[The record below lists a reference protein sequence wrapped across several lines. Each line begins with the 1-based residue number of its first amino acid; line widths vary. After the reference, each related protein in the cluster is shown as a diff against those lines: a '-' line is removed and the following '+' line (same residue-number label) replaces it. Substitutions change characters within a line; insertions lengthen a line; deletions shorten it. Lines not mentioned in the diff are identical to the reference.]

1 MIAVSLSHI
10 NNTNEMYKR
19 MVGLCRA
26 NDRYVDTLDSPTDAL
41 LLTWK
46 LNVDRRGYVTQSA
59 GMDKTSSRC
68 FRFLQYFTSRA
79 VK

>member
-46 LNVDRRGYVTQSA
+46 LNVDRRGVCHSERWNGQDLFPLFSF
-59 GMDKTSSRC
+59 SSILHLPC
-68 FRFLQYFTSRA
+68 C
-79 VK
+79 